1 MSPTLTASGPMSPN
15 NDAIFGNN
23 GRPQKMR
30 AKGRWFYWVGE
41 RCTFWPRRPDEMS
54 SYRRTLII
62 AAAVGMALMG
72 APFAEGRSPSPPE
85 QTNVPTSPPPV
96 VAAKSRAAART
107 ATVPAAAF
115 TVTAKQQPTCTI
127 LTCLILVGV
136 GF

>member
-1 MSPTLTASGPMSPN
+1 
-15 NDAIFGNN
+15 
-23 GRPQKMR
+23 
-30 AKGRWFYWVGE
+30 
-41 RCTFWPRRPDEMS
+41 MS

-62 AAAVGMALMG
+62 AAAIVMALMG